1 MFVQF
6 TEGVVSS
13 GPFAQPCKWGQ
24 RVSKLDVSSSDAC
37 KQLTVLDFK
46 MALFLCQRESAISGK
61 EKETESVIDIVQ
73 DLFFH
78 FL

>member
-1 MFVQF
+1 
-6 TEGVVSS
+6 
-13 GPFAQPCKWGQ
+13 
-24 RVSKLDVSSSDAC
+24 VSKLDVSSSDAC

-73 DLFFH
+73 DLFFSI
-78 FL
+78 FCERAFCLGLCMVV